1 VSERI
6 VELKIDPD
14 EPGTV
19 NWIKR
24 HIVKK

>member
-1 VSERI
+1 LERI
-6 VELKIDPD
+6 VELKSDPD